1 MIVLLT
7 NGTHERDV
15 RACFAGSAVRGDQH
29 DLRRREG
36 RRRRRQEEQ
45 AAAALAAVRADRGR
59 LRGGGGAV
67 DRARRG
73 VHAQPLP
80 PAAVVRVPR
89 RAGRRPRPCPP
100 PGEPPP
106 EGPLPAAA
114 SPAATS

>member
-1 MIVLLT
+1 ML
-7 NGTHERDV
+7 
-15 RACFAGSAVRGDQH
+15 AGSAVRGDQH

-36 RRRRRQEEQ
+36 RLAAATTLSPKGSKRRQRRW
-45 AAAALAAVRADRGR
+45 LSPLFVPTADAYG
-59 LRGGGGAV
+59 GGGGAV

>member
-1 MIVLLT
+1 ML
-7 NGTHERDV
+7 
-15 RACFAGSAVRGDQH
+15 AGSAVRGDQH

-36 RRRRRQEEQ
+36 RRRRRRRRRQEEQ
-45 AAAALAAVRADRGR
+45 AAAAAVALAAVRADRGR